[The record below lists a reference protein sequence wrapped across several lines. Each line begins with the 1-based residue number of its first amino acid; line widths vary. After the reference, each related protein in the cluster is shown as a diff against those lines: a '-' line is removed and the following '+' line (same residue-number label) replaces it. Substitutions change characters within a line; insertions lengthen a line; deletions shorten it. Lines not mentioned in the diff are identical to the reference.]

1 MRFSK
6 IAFFKNCYLFFVF
19 FTDLFT
25 CSFIILVVLVL
36 RAYEKLLQE
45 NVPENYI
52 KLFLSVFVCLRVY

>member
-6 IAFFKNCYLFFVF
+6 IAFLKLLIFF

-52 KLFLSVFVCLRVY
+52 KLFLSVFVSLRVY

>member
-6 IAFFKNCYLFFVF
+6 IAFLKLLFVF

-36 RAYEKLLQE
+36 RAYDKLLQE

-52 KLFLSVFVCLRVY
+52 KLFLSVFVSLRVY